1 MFKVQ
6 KLDHKALEMLPI
18 KEVSVEW
25 DLSKRNNSESSDDS
39 FDDNCW
45 ITFLWV
51 LKKCVNIW
59 FVMTV
64 IIEIE

>member
-1 MFKVQ
+1 MLKVQ
-6 KLDHKALEMLPI
+6 KLDHKAIEMLPI

-39 FDDNCW
+39 FDDNGW

-51 LKKCVNIW
+51 LTKLLNIW
-59 FVMTV
+59 FAM
-64 IIEIE
+64 